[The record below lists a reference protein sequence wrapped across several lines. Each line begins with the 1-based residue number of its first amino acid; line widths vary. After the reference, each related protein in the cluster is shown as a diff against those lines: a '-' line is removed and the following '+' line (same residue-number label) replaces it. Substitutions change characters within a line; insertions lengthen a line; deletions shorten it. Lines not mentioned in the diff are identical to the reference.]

1 MSADE
6 IVRHEKR
13 LADRYNEIWYILMIE
28 VKKFLDLQDM
38 ARIGCN
44 DCKGCHSCCQ
54 GMGDSVV
61 LTPYDVHSLS
71 VQLQVPVDGLFQEW
85 LQLTVVDG
93 LIQPSMAMNGI
104 AERCHALD
112 GEGRCSIHAFRP
124 SICRLF
130 PLGRQYTGD
139 GIQYFV
145 LEEACPAAGKTKVK
159 ISKWVERP
167 EFKEHEVFLW
177 QWHAFKKLCLSRL
190 AESSDEAYRKQ
201 LLMYV
206 LQLFFRKSYTEG
218 RFYEEFLARLKEAQE
233 VLGG

>member
-1 MSADE
+1 
-6 IVRHEKR
+6 
-13 LADRYNEIWYILMIE
+13 MIE
-28 VKKFLDLQDM
+28 ERKFLDLRDM

-44 DCKGCHSCCQ
+44 DCRGCYSCCQ

-71 VQLQVPVDGLFQEW
+71 VQLKMPVDSLFQEW

-93 LIQPSMAMNGI
+93 LLQPSMAMNGV

-112 GEGRCSIHAFRP
+112 EKGRCSIHAFRP

-130 PLGRQYTGD
+130 PLGRQYTEQ

-145 LEEACPAAGKTKVK
+145 LEDACPAAAKTKVR

-167 EFKEHEVFLW
+167 EFKEHEKFLW
-177 QWHAFKKLCLSRL
+177 QWHTFKKLCMASL
-190 AESSDEAYRKQ
+190 AESSDETYHKQ

-206 LQLFFRKSYTEG
+206 LQLFFRKPYTEG
-218 RFYEEFLARLKEAQE
+218 GFYEEFLARLKEAQE
-233 VLGG
+233 VIGG